1 MYWISST
8 SSGMLGSTHSCNRS
22 GWECTG
28 LAPRPVACLV
38 VHIVVTGAGGNV
50 LD

>member
-1 MYWISST
+1 
-8 SSGMLGSTHSCNRS
+8 MLPDPTGLGLCGTEANN